1 MLRTHWGVFVLGFA
15 LGLLRDDGQRAIHA
29 ERSRG
34 ATTRDS
40 DAPRLFTIDK
50 GRLDEFSDAW
60 VKTVYAQRTKMGM
73 KIPFAAK
80 IPATNQFVWLIT
92 YSGSEP
98 FEKIEQAYYNSPERK
113 RSSPD
118 PQQWIARNE
127 PADPRAC
134 HRSASAGVR

>member
-1 MLRTHWGVFVLGFA
+1 MLRFIGVFVLGVA
-15 LGLLRDDGQRAIHA
+15 VGSSVMTVRGQSTQSGSAVPPVVT
-29 ERSRG
+29 
-34 ATTRDS
+34 ATHL
-40 DAPRLFTIDK
+40 RLFTIDK

-80 IPATNQFVWLIT
+80 IPATNQFLWLIT

-113 RSSPD
+113 QYSPD
-118 PQQWIARNE
+118 PQRWIARNE
-127 PADPRAC
+127 PSILVPVIDLP
-134 HRSASAGVR
+134 AGVR

>member
-1 MLRTHWGVFVLGFA
+1 MLRTIGVFVLGFA
-15 LGLLRDDGQRAIHA
+15 LGSSVMTVTGQSTQGGPAA
-29 ERSRG
+29 QPLVT
-34 ATTRDS
+34 ATHL
-40 DAPRLFTIDK
+40 RLFTIDR

-92 YSGSEP
+92 YGGREP

-113 RSSPD
+113 QYSPD

-127 PADPRAC
+127 PAILVPVIDLP
-134 HRSASAGVR
+134 AGVR

>member
-1 MLRTHWGVFVLGFA
+1 MLRIIGVFVLGFA
-15 LGLLRDDGQRAIHA
+15 LGSSAMTVTGQST
-29 ERSRG
+29 RSDPAAAPALVT
-34 ATTRDS
+34 ATHL
-40 DAPRLFTIDK
+40 RLFTIDK

-92 YSGSEP
+92 YSGREP

-113 RSSPD
+113 QYSPN

-127 PADPRAC
+127 PAILVPVIDLP
-134 HRSASAGVR
+134 AGVR